1 VVAIGTEIE
10 SPQTGERLIFRS
22 TRDSSNGELFQA
34 ELISQP
40 VGYTVR
46 EHVHP
51 NQEEQFVVL
60 EGEFGIKIGDDEVR
74 VAQVGERLVCPVGVP
89 HSQWN
94 AGDGQMRMLYEHRP
108 ALESAE
114 IFFETYFG
122 LSRDGKLSEEG
133 DMKLLQGAVLIQEVG
148 DFIRPASPP
157 LWMQNALF
165 APLAA
170 LGRMRGYKGRYPE
183 YALPQAEPAARG

>member
-1 VVAIGTEIE
+1 MVTIGTEIE

-22 TRDSSNGELFQA
+22 TKDSSNGELFQA

-51 NQEEQFVVL
+51 NQEEQFEVL
-60 EGEFGIKIGDDEVR
+60 EGEFAIKMGDDEVR
-74 VAQVGERLVCPVGVP
+74 VAQVGERIVCPVGVP

-94 AGDGQMRMLYEHRP
+94 AGTGQMRMLYEHRP

-122 LSRDGKLSEEG
+122 LSRDGKLQKNG
-133 DMKLLQGAVLIQEVG
+133 DPNPLQASLLLPEVA
-148 DFIRPASPP
+148 DFLRPTFPP
-157 LWMQNALF
+157 LWMHGVFFGALRPI
-165 APLAA
+165 AKR
-170 LGRMRGYKGRYPE
+170 LGYRARYPE
-183 YALPQAEPAARG
+183 YALPTEA

>member
-22 TRDSSNGELFQA
+22 TKDSSDGELFQA
-34 ELISQP
+34 ELIGEP

-51 NQEEQFVVL
+51 MQEERFVVL
-60 EGEFGIKIGDDEVR
+60 EGEFGWKIGDETG
-74 VAQVGERLVCPVGVP
+74 VAREGETLICPVGVR

-94 AGDGQMRMLYEHRP
+94 AGDGRMRMLYEHRP
-108 ALESAE
+108 ALDSAE

-122 LSRDGKLSEEG
+122 LSRDGKLQKNRDVNPLQASV
-133 DMKLLQGAVLIQEVG
+133 LLPVVA
-148 DFIRPASPP
+148 DFLRPTFPP
-157 LWMQNALF
+157 PWSHGPLF
-165 APLAA
+165 AA
-170 LGRMRGYKGRYPE
+170 LRPIARRLGYRARYPQ
-183 YALPQAEPAARG
+183 YALPTEEPAAA

>member
-1 VVAIGTEIE
+1 MVKIGTEIA

-22 TRDSSNGELFQA
+22 TKDSSNGELFQA
-34 ELISQP
+34 ELISEP

-60 EGEFGIKIGDDEVR
+60 EGEFGWKIGDEEG

-94 AGDGQMRMLYEHRP
+94 AGDGQMRML
-108 ALESAE
+108 
-114 IFFETYFG
+114 
-122 LSRDGKLSEEG
+122 
-133 DMKLLQGAVLIQEVG
+133 
-148 DFIRPASPP
+148 
-157 LWMQNALF
+157 
-165 APLAA
+165 
-170 LGRMRGYKGRYPE
+170 
-183 YALPQAEPAARG
+183 

>member
-1 VVAIGTEIE
+1 VIPIGTEIE

-22 TRDSSNGELFQA
+22 TEESSNGELFQA

-46 EHVHP
+46 EHIHP
-51 NQEEQFVVL
+51 NQEEQFEVL

-74 VAQVGERLVCPVGVP
+74 VAQVGERLMCPVGVP

-108 ALESAE
+108 ALGAAE
-114 IFFETYFG
+114 VFFETYFG
-122 LSRDGKLSEEG
+122 LSRDGKLKRNG
-133 DMKLLQGAVLIQEVG
+133 DPKLLQSAVFLPEVA
-148 DFIRPASPP
+148 DFLRPTFPP
-157 LWMQNALF
+157 LGIQDSLF
-165 APLAA
+165 RTLAPLARR
-170 LGRMRGYKGRYPE
+170 LGYRARYPE
-183 YALPQAEPAARG
+183 YAPQALPRR

>member
-1 VVAIGTEIE
+1 MIPIGTEIE

-22 TRDSSNGELFQA
+22 TKDSSNGELFQA

-46 EHVHP
+46 EHIHP
-51 NQEEQFVVL
+51 NQEEQFEVL

-74 VAQVGERLVCPVGVP
+74 VARVGERLVCPVGVP

-94 AGDGQMRMLYEHRP
+94 AGTGTMRMLYEHRP

-114 IFFETYFG
+114 VFFETYFG
-122 LSRDGKLSEEG
+122 LSRDGKLQKNG
-133 DMKLLQGAVLIQEVG
+133 DVNPLQASVFLPEVG
-148 DFIRPASPP
+148 DFLRPTFPP
-157 LWMQNALF
+157 LWLQGPLF
-165 APLAA
+165 AA
-170 LGRMRGYKGRYPE
+170 LRPIARRLGYRARYPE
-183 YALPQAEPAARG
+183 YASPAG